1 MTPRTHRWIPSLAI
15 LAAFAACAKSE
26 PAPLPRANP
35 RTVGLSRTRLRRLD
49 EFFRIQAERHRAAG
63 YVWMVARDGKLVDE
77 GASGY
82 RNIAARTPMT
92 LDTRFRIASMSK
104 PITTVAVLMLYER
117 GDFQLDDPVARFLPE
132 FAHPRVFVR
141 MGTDGKPVT
150 VPASRPITI
159 RDLLTQQGGLGY
171 VFDGTTP
178 LGKMYDTL
186 HLDPHASLAEV
197 VRKIATMPLYFEPG
211 QGWRYSY
218 ADDVLGRLVEVVS
231 GMPFA
236 QFLHQEIFAPLGMN
250 ATAFH
255 LTAAQAPLLATVYR
269 REPDGELAPSPSPW
283 LMDPTDRRIW
293 PSGGGGLIST
303 AGDYLRFAQMLANG
317 GSLDGHEILSP
328 ITVGLM
334 AHDQVP
340 PDALYHYFGADS
352 LGLGYGL
359 GVAVELDAAHAPQAD
374 LDGDISWGGILDT
387 HWLVSPRSGLVAVLM
402 TQLDPSG
409 DAGPRR
415 TTGDFHDL
423 LFATVRPAAD
433 PRAGGRSRADGR

>member
-1 MTPRTHRWIPSLAI
+1 MTPRMHRWMLSLAF
-15 LAAFAACAKSE
+15 LAASAASAKSA
-26 PAPLPRANP
+26 PTPLPTANP
-35 RTVGLSRTRLRRLD
+35 RSVGLSPTRLRRLD
-49 EFFRIQAERHRAAG
+49 EFFRIQAAQHRAGG
-63 YVWMVARDGKLVDE
+63 YVWMVARDGRLVDE

-82 RNIAARTPMT
+82 RNVAARTPMT

-117 GDFQLDDPVARFLPE
+117 GDFHLDDPVSRFLPE
-132 FAHPRVFVR
+132 FANPRVFVR
-141 MGTDGKPVT
+141 MGPDGKPVT
-150 VPASRPITI
+150 MPASGPITI
-159 RDLLTQQGGLGY
+159 RDLLTQQSGLGY
-171 VFDGTTP
+171 VFDDTTP
-178 LGKMYDTL
+178 LGKVYDTL

-197 VRKIATMPLYFEPG
+197 VREIAKMPLYFEPG

-218 ADDVLGRLVEVVS
+218 ADDVLGRLVEFVS

-236 QFLHQEIFAPLGMN
+236 RFLHQEIFTPLGMKS
-250 ATAFH
+250 TSFH
-255 LTAAQAPLLATVYR
+255 LTPAQAPLLATVYR
-269 REPDGELAPSPSPW
+269 READGSLAPSPSPW
-283 LMDPTDRRIW
+283 LMDPTDRRTW

-328 ITVGLM
+328 VTVGLM
-334 AHDQVP
+334 AHNQVP
-340 PDALYHYFGADS
+340 HDALYRYFGPDS

-374 LDGDISWGGILDT
+374 LNGDISWGGILDT
-387 HWLVSPRSGLVAVLM
+387 HWLVSPRSGLVAVLL

-409 DAGPRR
+409 DTGARR

-423 LFATVRPAAD
+423 LFSALRPVAD
-433 PRAGGRSRADGR
+433 PRRRAR